1 MNDETNE
8 KLKNKLEKKDL
19 EYIEKELNKTFI
31 DDENI
36 SEKTAYSSKKT
47 IEKID
52 SMINNLR
59 L

>member
-1 MNDETNE
+1 M
-8 KLKNKLEKKDL
+8 KLEKSDL
-19 EYIEKELNKTFI
+19 DAINKKLKKKVI

>member
-8 KLKNKLEKKDL
+8 KLKEKLEKKDL